1 VIDCG
6 YNMSNYSHQVL
17 ASGHGRIRASAYS
30 ETQENPQQARSADT
44 VAALLEAAAR
54 ILETRGFDGYTTNYV
69 AARAGV
75 SIGSVYQ
82 YFPNKDALT
91 LALIE
96 RETALL
102 LEELAAIATDST
114 YEAGIGQLI
123 RAAIR
128 HQLRRPELARL
139 LDFEEQ
145 RLPATRRDQQV
156 TAVITN
162 LVIALLRLPS
172 APRVSNPQLAAADVL
187 AMVRGIVDG
196 AGQRGETNATNL
208 QRRVECAVRGYLA
221 SVA

>member
-1 VIDCG
+1 
-6 YNMSNYSHQVL
+6 M
-17 ASGHGRIRASAYS
+17 AASAHRR
-30 ETQENPQQARSADT
+30 TLKPRKNPQQARSADT
-44 VAALLEAAAR
+44 MAALLEAAAR

-156 TAVITN
+156 STVITN

-172 APRVSNPQLAAADVL
+172 APAVSNPQLAAADVL

-196 AGQRGETNATNL
+196 AGHRAETNAANL